1 MPGTEATNGS
11 VPNIQTCDSFDLRQ
25 ALENGHL
32 VPCSNCGE
40 NCLHGSTIGVNNPNP
55 CHRSG
60 ENVKYVIPVCSPE
73 CKKELVKKCFDV
85 APYPLGSEKGG
96 EVVFSFDTD
105 VGNGADVGAG
115 VGAGADVG
123 AGVGVGVGVGA
134 GVGAGVGVGAGAGA
148 EKDLYYGFWT
158 MGSLIPEDGRWVICK
173 CTDTGKIIM
182 DERGRPIWRLVE
194 HSLFQK
200 SCPVYN

>member
-1 MPGTEATNGS
+1 MSNTDAKNGS
-11 VPNIQTCDSFDLRQ
+11 VPDIKTWDAFDLRQ
-25 ALENGHL
+25 DLEKRHR

-55 CHRSG
+55 CHPPG
-60 ENVKYVIPVCSPE
+60 ENATYVIPVCSRE
-73 CKKELVKKCFDV
+73 CKEKLVKTCVDV

-105 VGNGADVGAG
+105 ADVYVGNGADVGA
-115 VGAGADVG
+115 
-123 AGVGVGVGVGA
+123 GA
-134 GVGAGVGVGAGAGA
+134 GVGAGVGVGA
-148 EKDLYYGFWT
+148 EKELYYGFWT

-173 CTDTGKIIM
+173 CTDTGKIIT

>member
-1 MPGTEATNGS
+1 MPGTKAKNGI
-11 VPNIQTCDSFDLRQ
+11 VPDIQTWDALDLRR
-25 ALENGHL
+25 ALENGHI
-32 VPCSNCGE
+32 VPCSNCGK

-55 CHRSG
+55 CHPPG
-60 ENVKYVIPVCSPE
+60 ENVTYVFPVCSRE
-73 CKKELVKKCFDV
+73 CKEELVKTCFNV
-85 APYPLGSEKGG
+85 APYSLGSEKEGG
-96 EVVFSFDTD
+96 EVVFSFDTDAD

-115 VGAGADVG
+115 VGAGA
-123 AGVGVGVGVGA
+123 GVGVGVGA
-134 GVGAGVGVGAGAGA
+134 
-148 EKDLYYGFWT
+148 EKELYYGFWT
-158 MGSLIPEDGRWVICK
+158 MMSLIPEDGRWVICK